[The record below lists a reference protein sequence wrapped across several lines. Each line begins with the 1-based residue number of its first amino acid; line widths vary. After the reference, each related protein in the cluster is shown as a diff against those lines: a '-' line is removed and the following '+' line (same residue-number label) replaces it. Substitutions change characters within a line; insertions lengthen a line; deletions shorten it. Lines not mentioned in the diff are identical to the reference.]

1 MHTLRDLYP
10 ADSTRLSIPVHGRKR
25 GFSDEELHRYSFDLS
40 IFPLYLARRVAPRVR
55 IIFSERPLQ
64 DPALLGWY
72 ANADGS
78 EQQKVAFL
86 RADPSSEAGIATD
99 SDDFYYAV
107 HAAFAAQAGQGDNA
121 STYLGFTRHGSP
133 PYAPLFALA
142 LLYQKFG
149 RGLFKAGELLPT
161 PWPALTSG
169 YAMRA

>member
-1 MHTLRDLYP
+1 MQTPDTP
-10 ADSTRLSIPVHGRKR
+10 RLSIPVSGR
-25 GFSDEELHRYSFDLS
+25 GSSFSEEELHRYSFDLS
-40 IFPLYLARRVAPRVR
+40 IFPLYLARSVAPRVR
-55 IIFSERPLQ
+55 IIVSDRQLQ

-72 ANADGS
+72 TSADDK

-86 RADPSSEAGIATD
+86 RADEQGVVTD

-107 HAAFAAQAGQGDNA
+107 HAAFAAQADDAA
-121 STYLGFTRHGSP
+121 SYLGFTRHGRP

-161 PWPALTSG
+161 PWSALTCS
-169 YAMRA
+169 YAMRTG